1 MWQSSEGSWWR
12 ERSFPVSS
20 TGHVKRQSLSCGTPH
35 HTLDMGSNYE
45 LVMFALAAT
54 PHPWCP
60 PQAHGSRFLDC
71 FGGICRIGD
80 AEWEGGIMQTSISS
94 SHWLVGLQRSDRLV
108 TSFTSFQAPLLLRR
122 CSFGQFENA
131 VQSCWVL
138 LTLLRLQGGCEKYQC
153 FLLQSAI

>member
-1 MWQSSEGSWWR
+1 M
-12 ERSFPVSS
+12 
-20 TGHVKRQSLSCGTPH
+20 KRQSLSFGTPH

-45 LVMFALAAT
+45 LVAIALAAT
-54 PHPWCP
+54 PHPCCS
-60 PQAHGSRFLDC
+60 PQALGSRFLDC

-80 AEWEGGIMQTSISS
+80 AAREGGTMQTSISL

-108 TSFTSFQAPLLLRR
+108 TGFQAPLLLRR
-122 CSFGQFENA
+122 CSFSQFENA

-153 FLLQSAI
+153 FLLQSAV